1 LQTSCSSALSDM
13 DRLLLLGTR
22 AHKYGGCSS
31 PPLLPFWVGSGMIPF
46 LSHLYFEL
54 LSRQNVQVADFDE
67 VARFLA
73 LDGSILAESGKE
85 ALAVSASL
93 DGSSSICPRCG
104 GLVSEKR
111 MQAHQQFWCQI
122 LDMEE

>member
-1 LQTSCSSALSDM
+1 
-13 DRLLLLGTR
+13 
-22 AHKYGGCSS
+22 
-31 PPLLPFWVGSGMIPF
+31 
-46 LSHLYFEL
+46 
-54 LSRQNVQVADFDE
+54 VADFDE